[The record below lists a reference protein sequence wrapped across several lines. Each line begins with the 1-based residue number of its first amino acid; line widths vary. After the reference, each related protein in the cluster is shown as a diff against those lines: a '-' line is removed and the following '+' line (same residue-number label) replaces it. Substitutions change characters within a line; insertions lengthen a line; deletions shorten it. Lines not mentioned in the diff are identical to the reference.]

1 MGDFNSH
8 HTIWRYRD
16 IDENGEALA
25 LWADLCDLHLLFDAK
40 DKGSFRSARWNR
52 DYNPDLTFVSRD
64 HLDQPLPATCTVL
77 GNFPNSQH
85 RPIVTDIGLKIP
97 LANSMP
103 VPRWNFGRADWDG
116 FRVSLDTELAAAN
129 LEPIASNYGKFV
141 ELVIKAAKVNIPRG
155 YRKEYVPGW
164 NSDSEKLYHEYQESE
179 DQSAGAALLHS
190 LDRSRKEKWE
200 SAVGNM
206 DFKRSS
212 RKAWKV
218 LHRLSGKQHPQ
229 KLSLKVN
236 PDAIANRM
244 VDVTRAKR
252 DKMFTKRVKQALRT
266 DRRSAPTG
274 QHLSRPFSIGEVV
287 DGIKLLKYGKAAGPD
302 NIFNEFIRAMGPHH
316 RWEPLAEFHINLDS
330 DDDELFNEDN
340 YIYCLCSRVCI
351 SESDVEVLQDSQSQE
366 WEDESHVHFSLD
378 TSYKVKC
385 EKDEGASCYCSASH
399 TDNYC
404 STDEHDPAQI
414 HGNLSHAL
422 QPSDS
427 GADLTYPDCHS
438 DFTNHY
444 KLEKMDQDFPQ
455 TEIDENYQSETS
467 WDKFWAVNGERL
479 IWASWIKKYSDYIN
493 PNYLDENN
501 ELSIDER
508 NIPKQHSADAIF
520 EKENDRFKKNVNEEE
535 SMRDRK
541 FSYDSKV
548 NPYKKKKSNQQVM
561 EKNDKNNDGNKDEA
575 WLPIRRMRSCSEHDR
590 MLSPRT
596 IAGTDSMTNV
606 TKITLSSYD
615 VTSSHVTSE
624 SSPTDD
630 YSVSSSTSEDQSND
644 QTRIANIDDNQDQP
658 LSEELDTEQYWQ
670 FLWKKHF
677 GEQYAFHYA
686 NYIESQNMQ
695 DQDVP
700 EIVEMIPEKKIEEK
714 LLDVE
719 CENSEGNSQEMPS
732 VIEVQAQVDKINL
745 DDNKVNKTR
754 KKNKNANSRYIGSV
768 GVLLQS
774 LLKEEQKKSESNKNE
789 VVDTAEGNNKS
800 QSEPVN
806 LESDIVDGP
815 LELPNAQQNSSF
827 NAYNSNDDGNDPP
840 EEKAVSLKRSHE
852 IDDEE
857 EDSSEIIKDTF
868 ETMGFCVNSS
878 RMPKGQLVYKKRVA
892 RLRPPRNKRFGI
904 PRKTYFDD
912 DGNPHEIDQAQESH
926 DEREMQTDDDC
937 PAVKSDNE
945 KEPKDFDVPNGVL
958 EQEAD
963 VAAIAASVALPPDPD
978 DQEDEQIKNT
988 QDAVVD
994 TSVANSESTKRR
1006 RRQKRHAKADDV
1018 TDMPIELQGEP
1029 KMMNVTPEN
1038 VAWHIADKC
1047 RYDVVLD
1054 AFCGAGGNTIQFAK
1068 TCKKVIAIDI
1078 DPAKVALARQNA
1090 AVYGVSDRI
1099 EFVVGDFFELAPTL
1113 SADMNVEY
1121 DLETMLEPRPAS
1133 ELMEAARTIN
1143 NNIALYLPRNSRT
1156 DQFYNAILEQFIT
1169 SWYSKITLQP
1179 FFVDELRHQ
1188 LRYASACLLRRAV
1201 KINYSR
1207 FITERLIPCALRH
1220 YTLCADLPDAAP
1232 LLASKLAVHPA
1243 AANRNAELKYLRSV
1257 TNAIMPYLLKNGE
1270 LQNSPQQT
1278 RITAAALKS
1287 ALRSSTLDGQILDV
1301 FTNAEETDDSV
1312 ENINILKYLDSI
1324 AAEDV
1329 QEQDLSTDNSPNET
1343 LRYKYEDFLQRVL
1356 QKSLLQTSE
1365 LLHLFLTVDGDFSH
1379 VVQASTLNANSSDL
1393 GNIYQSGC
1401 ATCGSSNCPRHDPV
1415 VSTEPWV
1422 GLQIHKQL
1430 DQAIEDINYSRFI
1443 TERLIPCA
1451 LRHYTLCA
1459 DLPDAAPLLAS
1470 KLAVHPAA
1478 ANRNA
1483 ELKYLRSV
1491 TNAIMPYLLKNGELQ
1506 NSPQQTRIT
1515 AAALKSALR
1524 SSTLDGQI
1532 LDVFT
1537 NAEETDDS
1545 VENINILKYLDS
1557 IAAEDVQEQDLSTDN
1572 SPNETLRYKY
1582 EDFLQRVLQK
1592 SLLQT
1597 SELLHL
1603 FLTVDGDFS
1612 HVVQA
1617 STLNAN
1623 SSDLGNIYQSESPHQ
1638 RAQARAQLLGAAG
1651 GAALAAG
1658 AGLPAALD
1666 ACFQL
1671 IQRPQLNKQCFTRT
1685 NENNEPT

>member
-1 MGDFNSH
+1 MMSG
-8 HTIWRYRD
+8 Y
-16 IDENGEALA
+16 
-25 LWADLCDLHLLFDAK
+25 
-40 DKGSFRSARWNR
+40 
-52 DYNPDLTFVSRD
+52 Y
-64 HLDQPLPATCTVL
+64 DQ
-77 GNFPNSQH
+77 
-85 RPIVTDIGLKIP
+85 
-97 LANSMP
+97 
-103 VPRWNFGRADWDG
+103 
-116 FRVSLDTELAAAN
+116 
-129 LEPIASNYGKFV
+129 
-141 ELVIKAAKVNIPRG
+141 
-155 YRKEYVPGW
+155 
-164 NSDSEKLYHEYQESE
+164 
-179 DQSAGAALLHS
+179 
-190 LDRSRKEKWE
+190 
-200 SAVGNM
+200 
-206 DFKRSS
+206 
-212 RKAWKV
+212 
-218 LHRLSGKQHPQ
+218 
-229 KLSLKVN
+229 
-236 PDAIANRM
+236 
-244 VDVTRAKR
+244 
-252 DKMFTKRVKQALRT
+252 
-266 DRRSAPTG
+266 
-274 QHLSRPFSIGEVV
+274 
-287 DGIKLLKYGKAAGPD
+287 
-302 NIFNEFIRAMGPHH
+302 HH

-670 FLWKKHF
+670 
-677 GEQYAFHYA
+677 
-686 NYIESQNMQ
+686 
-695 DQDVP
+695 
-700 EIVEMIPEKKIEEK
+700 
-714 LLDVE
+714 
-719 CENSEGNSQEMPS
+719 
-732 VIEVQAQVDKINL
+732 
-745 DDNKVNKTR
+745 
-754 KKNKNANSRYIGSV
+754 YIGSV

-1156 DQFYNAILEQFIT
+1156 DQLPKFHFATIAFSYVLGCLACYYGLNSSILDSLVNKLKCHLVIAGADEENEEENDTGCATCGSSNCPRHDPVVSTEPWVGLQIHKQLDQAIEDFYNAILEQFIT

-1270 LQNSPQQT
+1270 LQNSSWWGSKTSFMPSCSTLRPQDGSIYCSSIRTSEGCEILARYGALHGAGADEFKKMLENGADIKRLQTSPALYQAARESHAALEKIMLPRFLHSEEQT

-1324 AAEDV
+1324 AAEDRIDGTRGERPWGV
-1329 QEQDLSTDNSPNET
+1329 ERSEHDFHLLRAKLIEFHGERLDNSPNET

-1393 GNIYQSGC
+1393 GNIYQSVTHKLRKEKGQHLENNRDPVNCKQYDFTLDLNYNLNAHLNDSMKFVVDSLVNKLKCHLVIAGADEENEEENDTGC

-1671 IQRPQLNKQCFTRT
+1671 IQRPQLNKQCK
-1685 NENNEPT
+1685 